1 MTPNQITRMQK
12 IKGRKARRAYCA
24 RVDWTVNPKTGCT
37 NSSPAFEALCQ
48 DVESMIRGAAH
59 SLIAGRADGVAR
71 GIVARL
77 AHVYGCK
84 PSNSIKSEDRS

>member
-24 RVDWTVNPKTGCT
+24 RVDWTVDPKTGRT
-37 NSSPAFEALCQ
+37 NSSAAFEVLCGE
-48 DVESMIRGAAH
+48 VERMIRGSAYP
-59 SLIAGRADGVAR
+59 LIAGHADGVAR

-84 PSNSIKSEDRS
+84 PSKDIKT